1 MLHIETDSYFG
12 WIINFKSILW
22 SFNSVL
28 LFRTIL
34 LPLVALV
41 GRFLYGISRLPSLQ
55 SLSAMML
62 QLMNLQMVSMVLATY
77 YHWQACVLLTRA
89 TICPCTLLKLR
100 DTFQLL
106 PKAIKI
112 LFMQWLWMKVEQ
124 FLSLVAQK
132 RYNMAFALTCRGFF
146 TFETLDMVCL
156 RFSSLNFM
164 GCCLLPW
171 FISSIYLGFTRL
183 CVSGTQDQD
192 QRL

>member
-1 MLHIETDSYFG
+1 MH
-12 WIINFKSILW
+12 
-22 SFNSVL
+22 
-28 LFRTIL
+28 FRAIL
-34 LPLVALV
+34 LPLVALA

-112 LFMQWLWMKVEQ
+112 LFMHWLWMKVEQ
-124 FLSLVAQK
+124 FLSPVAQK
-132 RYNMAFALTCRGFF
+132 RYNMAYEWKWNNSWGFF
-146 TFETLDMVCL
+146 TFEAVEMVCL
-156 RFSSLNFM
+156 HCSSLNFL
-164 GCCLLPW
+164 GCCLWPW
-171 FISSIYLGFTRL
+171 FTSSFFLGFTRL
-183 CVSGTQDQD
+183 CVSGMQGQD